1 MAIDYQTILTALKP
15 VLPELVLLASLVI
28 IAMIGLHTIEKLSI
42 GFRKKWKDPLKA
54 KFFQGI
60 ANTAFV
66 SIIIIIMLSRIGVTD
81 DVLKLFGLLVG
92 GIVAF
97 SSTSLIHNIVG
108 GFVIQFT
115 KPFRIGDVIEVR
127 GHLGKVSDVDA
138 VFTTIHTF
146 NKTYVNVPN
155 SVFLSGEALN
165 YSEDGYRITIEVS
178 LGYDISR
185 IQAEDLLV
193 KSAKLVK
200 LDDIFVAINKFND
213 HAVSYQVNATSREP
227 EAIPFIESR
236 LRKMILDQFN
246 LAKVPIMSPQIFLHK
261 ELKSMA
267 SSSRDSKRQLTIKQK
282 EEAAS
287 VKKLVGDTFDSEQI
301 VKKRKAKKK
310 QAKKSAKEKK

>member
-1 MAIDYQTILTALKP
+1 
-15 VLPELVLLASLVI
+15 
-28 IAMIGLHTIEKLSI
+28 
-42 GFRKKWKDPLKA
+42 
-54 KFFQGI
+54 
-60 ANTAFV
+60 
-66 SIIIIIMLSRIGVTD
+66 MLSRIGVTD
-81 DVLKLFGLLVG
+81 DVLKLFGLIVG

-115 KPFRIGDVIEVR
+115 KPFRIGDVIQVKE
-127 GHLGKVSDVDA
+127 HLGKVSDVDA

-155 SVFLSGEALN
+155 SVFLSGEAVN

-193 KSAKLVK
+193 KSAKLVR
-200 LDDIFVAINKFND
+200 LDDIFVSITKFND
-213 HAVSYQVNATSREP
+213 HSISYQVNATSREP

-246 LAKVPIMSPQIFLHK
+246 VAKLQIMSPQIFMHK
-261 ELKSMA
+261 ELQNMTNP
-267 SSSRDSKRQLTIKQK
+267 DSKTKRKLAIKQK

-287 VKKLVGDTFDSEQI
+287 VKKLIGDTFDSEQTKKKKTKSRNTKKKSNRV
-301 VKKRKAKKK
+301 VKKKK
-310 QAKKSAKEKK
+310 